1 MRLAQAIQR
10 DIDMKLKAW
19 VPGKRMLGNFIDPAG
34 LQAVRRKVDVL
45 NTVVADKQV
54 DDFRQVFPE
63 RRFAAAEP
71 EIRKCRRRPGQLN
84 DLVPRQISLMI
95 QFVPIETGLARSV
108 AVRCDKENDRIQF
121 SLAAD
126 PPNTR
131 VSLGDTS
138 L

>member
-1 MRLAQAIQR
+1 VKFETLILRQTVFRYLVNAVRLES
-10 DIDMKLKAW
+10 
-19 VPGKRMLGNFIDPAG
+19 
-34 LQAVRRKVDVL
+34 VRRKVDI
-45 NTVVADKQV
+45 ADAIIANEQI
-54 DDFRQVFPE
+54 DDLRKFFPQ
-63 RRFAAAEP
+63 RRLAAAEP
-71 EIRKCRRRPGQLN
+71 EIRKCRCRPGQLN
-84 DLVPRQISLMI
+84 DLVPREIPLMI
-95 QFVPIETGLARSV
+95 QLVPVETGLARRI

>member
-10 DIDMKLKAW
+10 DVDVELESW
-19 VPGKRMLGNFIDPAG
+19 VPGERALRDFIDPAG

-45 NTVVADKQV
+45 NTVIADKQI

-71 EIRKCRRRPGQLN
+71 EIRKCRCRPGQLN
-84 DLVPRQISLMI
+84 DLVPREIPLMI
-95 QFVPIETGLARSV
+95 QLVPVETGLARRI